1 MIGKALEEVQQGFGQ
16 ELELDSDISEWQPPP
31 EPPHY
36 HHTHTHTYYVH
47 ASVSDYINDILFQR
61 SKPLSW
67 GTISRL

>member
-16 ELELDSDISEWQPPP
+16 ELELDSDISEWQPPLNP
-31 EPPHY
+31 LTTI
-36 HHTHTHTYYVH
+36 THTHTYYVH